1 MDNFADQCLDMA
13 QSILSHN
20 LESISE
26 QGTITPVAGE
36 ESRLDEPGHAALA
49 IGEYYRATNQTSLGD
64 YDLVDLTARCVTA
77 QAFAP
82 EEHENGLAYSALGL
96 LSFGPAKDRNQ
107 VWERLMDPTRE
118 QLDKLLLERSDY
130 ENHYQSFNIAKA
142 VTRFSLGLSK
152 KDETGRLIDRFIERI
167 EANSSTGYVDDGSKA
182 DGKLGGA
189 FDIYGVHSFVFIRQ
203 ALQLH
208 SNLHLRDRKLPSL
221 RTFSEKYLKLIP
233 DMARQDGNGWAYGR
247 SLGAYG
253 QMHCISLVLQALRDG
268 WIAPT
273 QRDLYTDAVRRLF
286 MNFFVTYLDQEH
298 GYLVIRDEER
308 NTVPY
313 HTTRMANFDAA
324 RYLCQWARLARATGG
339 KAAPSAPVAP
349 RKVARYVSFDKSS
362 KKEQGLFVYQDPS
375 SGLAVQLPLVASSD
389 QGKGTSDY
397 LAFPHSPGVFDW
409 PVDKYL
415 PIMMP
420 ELTFGEHVIVPS
432 FYGKNCTTSMGLRNA
447 LNFKYD
453 QPELI
458 TKDEQIINGLG
469 SCKVTWSFQGGK
481 ISCEFCFTVKQQ
493 VQLDKMRYVLAIAA
507 PHSRYRVSTAFTLG
521 EGGHRTEVVKDDF
534 QAEWKELEVVTDN
547 PEYRTYYGNMHYLQ
561 ILERDHPLIMR
572 PGTQYRL
579 ALSFEPDLAFA
590 DE

>member
-1 MDNFADQCLDMA
+1 MA
-13 QSILSHN
+13 QSILGHN

-26 QGTITPVAGE
+26 QGSITPVAGE
-36 ESRLDEPGHAALA
+36 DSRLDEPGHAALA
-49 IGEYYRATNQTSLGD
+49 IGEYYRATNETELAG
-64 YDLVDLTARCVTA
+64 YDLVDLSARCITA
-77 QAFAP
+77 QAFSP
-82 EEHENGLAYSALGL
+82 EVHENGLAYSALGL
-96 LSFGPAKDRNQ
+96 LSFGPAKDRNP

-130 ENHYQSFNIAKA
+130 DNHYQSFNIAKA

-152 KDETGRLIDRFIERI
+152 KDETGRLIDRFLERI
-167 EANSSTGYVDDGSKA
+167 DSSSSTGYFDDSSAA
-182 DGKLGGA
+182 DGQLNGS
-189 FDIYGVHSFVFIRQ
+189 FDIYGVLSFVFIRQ

-208 SNLHLRDRKLPSL
+208 ANLHLRERKLPSL
-221 RTFSEKYLKLIP
+221 RTYSEKYLKLIP
-233 DMARQDGNGWAYGR
+233 DLARQDGVGLAYGR

-253 QMHCISLVLQALRDG
+253 QMHCISLTLQALRDG
-268 WIAPT
+268 WVPAA

-324 RYLCQWARLARATGG
+324 RYLCQWARLARSTGG
-339 KAAPSAPVAP
+339 SAAPAAPVAP
-349 RKVARYVSFDKSS
+349 RKVARYVSFDKSN
-362 KKEQGLFVYQDPS
+362 KKEQGLFVYQDPD
-375 SGLAVQLPLVASSD
+375 SGLALQLPLIASSKL
-389 QGKGTSDY
+389 GKGTSDY
-397 LAFPHSPGVFDW
+397 LAFPHSPGIFDW
-409 PVDKYL
+409 PVAKYV

-420 ELTFGEHVIVPS
+420 ELTFGDKVIVPS

-458 TKDEQIINGLG
+458 TKDEQIVPGLG
-469 SCKVTWSFQGGK
+469 SCKVIWSFKGGQ
-481 ISCEFCFTVKQQ
+481 IGCEFCFTVKQQ

-507 PHSRYRVSTAFTLG
+507 PHSRYRVATAFTLG

-547 PEYRTYYGNMHYLQ
+547 PDYRTYYGNLHYLQ

-572 PGTQYRL
+572 PGMQYRL
-579 ALSFEPDLAFA
+579 ALTFEPDITFA